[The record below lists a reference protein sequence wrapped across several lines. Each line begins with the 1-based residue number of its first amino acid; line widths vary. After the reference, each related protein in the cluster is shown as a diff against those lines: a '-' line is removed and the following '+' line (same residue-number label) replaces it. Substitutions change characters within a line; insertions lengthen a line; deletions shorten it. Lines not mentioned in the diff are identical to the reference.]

1 MTNPW
6 SKVRYWRS
14 TRTVEYNLAIKQL
27 INYLLKAW
35 DSPTSTINVA
45 APNVIFQDITRFV
58 PILPKSDSH
67 TLNSLSQYSTVTIV
81 YMRSLPVL
89 TLKRLDYQIHLKH
102 RRSVNKNKSLRL
114 IYMGIC
120 IEHPV
125 TNRDNNNIN
134 WHKQD
139 KFDKVLLHEPLHLV
153 HESSIGISIVILS
166 RMLLLLHW
174 VYMMM
179 YVGLV
184 FALRQSPS

>member
-1 MTNPW
+1 M
-6 SKVRYWRS
+6 
-14 TRTVEYNLAIKQL
+14 LAIGQRPQPMLPRLTLYSK
-27 INYLLKAW
+27 
-35 DSPTSTINVA
+35 
-45 APNVIFQDITRFV
+45 IFQDLSQF
-58 PILPKSDSH
+58 LPKSGFH
-67 TLNSLSQYSTVTIV
+67 TLIDLSQYSTVPIIYTT
-81 YMRSLPVL
+81 PVL
-89 TLKRLDYQIHLKH
+89 TYKRLDYQIILKH

-139 KFDKVLLHEPLHLV
+139 HNFDKVLLHEPLHLV